1 MLFETICIHNGSI
14 QNLSYHQSRLDS
26 SRSAL
31 FGEEIEELDLSSV
44 IHPPAGSGIL
54 KCRVVYDRVLRSV
67 DYTPYRPRSIKRLK
81 MVDSQIGYAHKFTDR
96 EQIEELFERR
106 GGADDILIVRDGLV
120 TDTSIANIAFF
131 NGRNWVTPKT
141 PLLRGTTRERL
152 VRSGFLLPRD
162 IRRSEIQGFSKFALL
177 NAMIGFEP
185 VENGI
190 IIDR

>member
-14 QNLSYHQSRLDS
+14 QHLSYHQARLDS
-26 SRSAL
+26 SRAAL
-31 FGEEIEELDLSSV
+31 FGDEIEELDLSSV
-44 IHPPAGSGIL
+44 IHPPTGTGIL

-67 DYTPYRPRSIKRLK
+67 HYSPYRPRGIKRLK
-81 MVDSQIGYAHKFTDR
+81 IVDSQIGYAHKFTDR
-96 EQIEELFERR
+96 GQIEELFERR
-106 GGADDILIVRDGLV
+106 GEADEILIVRDGLV

-131 NGRNWVTPKT
+131 NGRNWVTPKS

-152 VRSGFLLPRD
+152 VKSGFLLPRD
-162 IRRSEIQGFSKFALL
+162 ISCREIRNFRKFALL

-185 VENGI
+185 VESGI